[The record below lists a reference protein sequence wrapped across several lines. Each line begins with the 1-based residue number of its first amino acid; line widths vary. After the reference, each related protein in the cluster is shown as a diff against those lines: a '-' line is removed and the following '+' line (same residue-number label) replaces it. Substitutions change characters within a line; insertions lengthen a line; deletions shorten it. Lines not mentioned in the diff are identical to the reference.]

1 MVSENIYANT
11 NFKNESDFSDT
22 NSTSPPC
29 PHKKPAHESCH
40 SFSKFL
46 LATFT
51 ICFLLLTILLSV
63 VFIKYSQVLKE
74 KPTIKELNYIEVEC
88 TRQHSLMGDQIWSCC
103 PESWKP
109 FSSECYFI
117 SSDSGSWNESKE
129 NCSSMGA
136 HLLVIHSKEEQTSTT
151 ASGLLIFVQNP
162 IVGNAFILFPFRFW
176 HPTEPNNVDEQCV
189 VLNHPFRGWGRNDVF
204 CSRSHRF
211 ICQMKKMY
219 L

>member
-63 VFIKYSQVLKE
+63 VFI
-74 KPTIKELNYIEVEC
+74 N
-88 TRQHSLMGDQIWSCC
+88 QIWSCC

-136 HLLVIHSKEEQTSTT
+136 HL
-151 ASGLLIFVQNP
+151 
-162 IVGNAFILFPFRFW
+162 
-176 HPTEPNNVDEQCV
+176 
-189 VLNHPFRGWGRNDVF
+189 
-204 CSRSHRF
+204 
-211 ICQMKKMY
+211 
-219 L
+219 